1 MASFLFSRSNEKEMM
16 AFSQKYVAKSAILGF
31 FLVLLTD
38 VYDLQNVVVSRQLC
52 RADVNLN
59 VVL

>member
-1 MASFLFSRSNEKEMM
+1 MM